1 MDALSE
7 YVFMDALLTR
17 IQRLEDIDAI
27 RQLKARYLHA
37 CDRKQIDAVRD
48 CFADGEVMIDYGAI
62 GSFNNREDF
71 LAVYQEK
78 ACRPNIIDMHH
89 SHNGQ
94 IQWQSAEAAT
104 GTWDLYFY
112 QIDTDTGTLIQ
123 LGGFYEDR
131 YIKQDDAWKL
141 VETRFNVTSTQVS
154 HVADGELKPLFSG
167 VAPPPI

>member
-1 MDALSE
+1 
-7 YVFMDALLTR
+7 MDALLSR

-37 CDRKQIDAVRD
+37 CDRKQIAAIRD
-48 CFADGEVMIDYGAI
+48 CFANGKVMIDYGAI
-62 GSFNNREDF
+62 GSFDSREDF

-94 IQWQSAEAAT
+94 IEWLSTEEAT
-104 GTWDLYFY
+104 GTWDLFFH
-112 QIDTDTGTLIQ
+112 QIDTETGTLIQ
-123 LGGFYEDR
+123 LGGYYEDR
-131 YIKQDDAWKL
+131 YGRENGEWKML
-141 VETRFNVTSTQVS
+141 ETKFVVTSTQVS
-154 HVADGELKPLFSG
+154 SVAGGELKALFSG